1 MSGHGE
7 MRLTRREREVLV
19 ELCRPGVAERAFNEP
34 ASTRDIACALFVTEA
49 AVKQHMLRLYEK
61 FALFDE
67 ATNRR
72 MELANQALE
81 RGIVTASDVGAVD
94 RGSANAP
101 AATPAEGAVREGH
114 RALARRAFR
123 EAFQILAAAKE
134 RNELTTADDF
144 AALGEAALWAGD
156 PDTSQTARQTAYQ
169 HYLST
174 GDEHRAAV
182 IAMGLVTNYAIRL
195 KFAAAGGWLGKA
207 HRHLE
212 GKPEGREHALL
223 AAIHGL
229 VEVLGN
235 DLERGY
241 ESTKRAMDLGARYGD
256 RDAQALGQVCHACV
270 LQRRRKFREAN
281 ALFDEAMATATAG
294 ELGPLAT
301 GIVYCRTV
309 CSCLDVF
316 DYKRAL
322 EWTDL
327 AAQAGHTLGEGG
339 FPGDCRAHRATILA
353 ARGLSEEAL
362 SEARAASTES
372 EVFDLAHTG
381 IASYELGELYL
392 RAGDLELA
400 EQAFARAAELGMVPE
415 PGRSMLAFRQ
425 GRPGPAYAALARA
438 VEEVGQDPLR
448 RARLRPAQ
456 VDLALSLGRLDY
468 AKVAQRD
475 LEDTAR
481 DFESKTIDA
490 LSTHAR
496 GKIALSEARV
506 GEAVADLTASARL
519 FAAMEMPLQAARA
532 RFDLGRALDANGA
545 RDAALLELQAAS
557 ASFRKLGAAA
567 DADAV
572 EHFLT

>member
-1 MSGHGE
+1 MSGRGE
-7 MRLTRREREVLV
+7 IRLTRREREVLV
-19 ELCRPGVAERAFNEP
+19 ELCRPAVAERAFNEP

-67 ATNRR
+67 AANRR
-72 MELANQALE
+72 VELANRVLE
-81 RGIVTASDVGAVD
+81 QGIVTASDLGAID
-94 RGSANAP
+94 RGSAAAP
-101 AATPAEGAVREGH
+101 ATPADGAARDGH
-114 RALARRAFR
+114 QALGRRAFR

-144 AALGEAALWAGD
+144 AALGEAAIWAGE
-156 PDTSQTARQTAYQ
+156 PDASQAARQTAYQ
-169 HYLST
+169 QYLSA

-182 IAMGLVTNYAIRL
+182 MALGLVINYATRL

-207 HRHLE
+207 QRHLE

-223 AAIHGL
+223 AGIRGL
-229 VEVLGN
+229 VEVLGD

-241 ESTKRAMDLGARYGD
+241 ESTKLAMDLGARYGD
-256 RDAQALGQVCHACV
+256 RDALALGQVCHACV
-270 LQRRRKFREAN
+270 LQRRRRFREAN

-301 GIVYCRTV
+301 GLVYCRTV

-327 AAQAGHTLGEGG
+327 AAEAGRTLGDGG

-353 ARGLSEEAL
+353 ARGLSEEAIG
-362 SEARAASTES
+362 EARAASEEC
-372 EVFDLAHTG
+372 EVFDLTHTG

-392 RAGDLELA
+392 RADDLELA
-400 EQAFARAAELGMVPE
+400 AQAFARAADLGMVPE

-425 GRPGPAYAALARA
+425 GRPEAAHAGLARA
-438 VEEVGQDPLR
+438 VEAVGKDSLR
-448 RARLRPAQ
+448 RARLRPLE
-456 VDLALSLGRLDY
+456 VDVALSLGRLED
-468 AKVAQRD
+468 AKIAQRD
-475 LEDTAR
+475 LEETAR
-481 DFESKTIDA
+481 DFESKAIDA

-506 GEAVADLTASARL
+506 GEAVIDLTTSARL

-545 RDAALLELQAAS
+545 RDAALLELQAAA
-557 ASFRKLGAAA
+557 ASFRKLGAKA

-572 EHFLT
+572 DRLLT